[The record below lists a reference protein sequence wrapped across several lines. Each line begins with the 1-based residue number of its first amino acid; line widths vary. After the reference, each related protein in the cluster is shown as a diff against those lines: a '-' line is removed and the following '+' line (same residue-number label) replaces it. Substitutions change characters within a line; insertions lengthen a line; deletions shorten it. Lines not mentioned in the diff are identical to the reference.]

1 MLSLGYRMDLSRMR
15 YTHLHTKH
23 TQQALRQRS
32 FLFGRELYRLQR
44 EIWSMF
50 DDQWGQA
57 YTTQVWD
64 RARNSVC
71 GARGVWQVQVCT
83 RPGVGISFAILHVVT
98 NRVYQRVPFD
108 IPYCICCLGIVF
120 YFDFFFT
127 VSFFI
132 FLLFL
137 TLLEFSL
144 QLELKGFVTRCLPGN
159 IFRKYLCFSLF
170 VARDSI
176 FSFSLS
182 LVWFVCLTFIV
193 GLVKQKSWQVLEAH
207 LPLKLYR
214 NLNWGRIEI

>member
-23 TQQALRQRS
+23 TTSTQTAII
-32 FLFGRELYRLQR
+32 FFGRELYRLQR

-57 YTTQVWD
+57 HTTQVWD

-71 GARGVWQVQVCT
+71 GARVVWQVQVCT

-137 TLLEFSL
+137 TLLEFFL

-182 LVWFVCLTFIV
+182 WLVCLLDIYCWTC
-193 GLVKQKSWQVLEAH
+193 
-207 LPLKLYR
+207 
-214 NLNWGRIEI
+214 